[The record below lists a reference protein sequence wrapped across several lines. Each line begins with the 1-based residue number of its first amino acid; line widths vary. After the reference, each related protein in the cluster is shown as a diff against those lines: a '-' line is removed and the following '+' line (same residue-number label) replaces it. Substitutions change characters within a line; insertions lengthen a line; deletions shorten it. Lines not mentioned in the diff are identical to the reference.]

1 MFNLIEITIK
11 LPKLYLKNIYFPKKK
26 NKKKNRILNIKKF
39 NLYTYIIKK

>member
-26 NKKKNRILNIKKF
+26 NKKKNKIINIKKL
-39 NLYTYIIKK
+39 NIYKYIIKK